1 MASRRLASKTSRR
14 GMSKVSRRGTYK
26 TSRRDITE
34 QMSEAMRKLW
44 ETREGMRIREKLS
57 SRSKNYGK
65 CLERVME
72 TGGGAKAFRDCARK
86 SNIGQSFERIWRM
99 R

>member
-14 GMSKVSRRGTYK
+14 GMSKVSRR
-26 TSRRDITE
+26 DITE
-34 QMSEAMRKLW
+34 QMSEAMRKVW
-44 ETREGMRIREKLS
+44 QTREGMRIREKLS
-57 SRSKNYGK
+57 SRSKKYAK

-72 TGGGAKAFRDCARK
+72 TGGGARAFEDCARK

>member
-1 MASRRLASKTSRR
+1 MSKASRR
-14 GMSKVSRRGTYK
+14 GMYKTLRRG
-26 TSRRDITE
+26 ITE

-57 SRSKNYGK
+57 SRSKQYAK

-72 TGGGAKAFRDCARK
+72 TGGGARAFEDCARK

>member
-1 MASRRLASKTSRR
+1 MASRRLVSKTSRR
-14 GMSKVSRRGTYK
+14 GMSKTSRRGMSK
-26 TSRRDITE
+26 TLRRGITE

-57 SRSKNYGK
+57 SRSKKYAK

-72 TGGGAKAFRDCARK
+72 TGGGARAFEDCARK
-86 SNIGQSFERIWRM
+86 SNIGRSFERIWKTR
-99 R
+99 